1 MATSTKTVVAK
12 YVFLDIV
19 GFSEGRTV
27 EAQTDII
34 GVLNDIVRKAL
45 HDLKIV
51 EKSRILLPTGDGLCI
66 ALLDITDP
74 YDMHVQVA
82 LKILELLHAYD
93 LKQEDVMRKFSI
105 RIGVNENTDN
115 LVTDVN
121 GNRNVAGAGIT
132 LAQRIMDQAEG
143 GNIFIGQT
151 VYNHLNQ
158 REKYV
163 SKFKRFVVPAKH
175 GRQIEVYLY
184 VDSSVACLNSQ
195 EPKSVGNWY
204 QKFLSTVHLK

>member
-1 MATSTKTVVAK
+1 MSATKTVVAK

-19 GFSEGRTV
+19 GFSESRTV

-34 GVLNDIVRKAL
+34 GILNDVVRKAI
-45 HDLKIV
+45 HDLKIQ
-51 EKSRILLPTGDGLCI
+51 KDSRILLPTGDGICI

-74 YDMHVQVA
+74 YDMHLQLA
-82 LKILELLHAYD
+82 LKIQEHLFQYD
-93 LKQEDVMRKFSI
+93 ASQDDPMRKFQI

-132 LAQRIMDQAEG
+132 LAQRIMDQADG

-158 REKYV
+158 REKYLA
-163 SKFKRFVVPAKH
+163 KFKRFSVPTKH
-175 GRQIEVYLY
+175 GRNLEIYLY
-184 VDSSVACLNSQ
+184 IDPTIEYINSL

-204 QKFLSTVHLK
+204 HKFLSKVHLK

>member
-1 MATSTKTVVAK
+1 MTPTRTVVAK

-19 GFSEGRTV
+19 GFSENRTV

-34 GVLNDIVRKAL
+34 GVLNDIVRKAI
-45 HDLKIV
+45 HDTKIQ
-51 EKSRILLPTGDGLCI
+51 EKSRILLPTGDGICI
-66 ALLDITDP
+66 AILDMTDP
-74 YDMHVQVA
+74 YDIHVQLA
-82 LKILELLHAYD
+82 LRILELLHKYD
-93 LKQEDVMRKFSI
+93 SEQEDIMRKFQV

-158 REKYV
+158 REKYLA
-163 SKFKRFVVPAKH
+163 KFKRFVVPAKH
-175 GRQIEVYLY
+175 DRNLEIYLY
-184 VDSSVACLNSQ
+184 LDPTIESINSL

-204 QKFLSTVHLK
+204 QKFLSKVHLR